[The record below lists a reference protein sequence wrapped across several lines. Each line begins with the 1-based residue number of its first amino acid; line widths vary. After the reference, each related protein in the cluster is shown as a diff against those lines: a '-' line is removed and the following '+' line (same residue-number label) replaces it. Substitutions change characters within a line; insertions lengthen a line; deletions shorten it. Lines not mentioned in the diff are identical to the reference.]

1 MFAESLRE
9 GHAESYFPLSSHL
22 VNQSDPA
29 YCGVTTLLVVL
40 NAMSIDPNVRWRG
53 GWRFFGDEDMLL
65 ERCCLDAERVRREG
79 VSLEQFAGLARCQGA
94 RSVLRRPAG
103 DGGGRRD
110 GGDSYSRIGLE
121 EFRRDVVNAVRSPPR
136 PDDESEG
143 DRDGITDTIGAR
155 DRPEG
160 GGCFLVSSF
169 ARSNLGQTGEG
180 HFSPVAAYHSPS
192 DACLVLDVARFKYS
206 PYWVPVGDL
215 YDAMVPE
222 DDATGRSRGWMI
234 MYPPDGSRRSRRKDG
249 ELSKEEYEGKRPA
262 EGVPLS
268 GTGQRLCPVESI
280 KIDYCRERHVGL
292 PMT

>member
-22 VNQSDPA
+22 INQSDPA

-53 GWRFFGDEDMLL
+53 GWRFFGDEEMLL

-79 VSLEQFAGLARCQGA
+79 VSLEQFAGLSRCQGA
-94 RSVLRRPAG
+94 RYDLKRPIDG
-103 DGGGRRD
+103 DGGRRD
-110 GGDSYSRIGLE
+110 GGAASGIGLE

-136 PDDESEG
+136 PDDESDG
-143 DRDGITDTIGAR
+143 DRDGFADIVGAQ
-155 DRPEG
+155 DRPDG
-160 GGCFLVSSF
+160 GGSFLVTSF
-169 ARSNLGQTGEG
+169 ARSSISQTGEG
-180 HFSPVAAYHSPS
+180 HFSPVAAYHRPS

-222 DDATGRSRGWMI
+222 DDATGKSRGWMV
-234 MYPPDGSRRSRRKDG
+234 MYPPGGSSRSRRKDS
-249 ELSKEEYEGKRPA
+249 EMSKEQYEGKRPA

-268 GTGQRLCPVESI
+268 GTGERLCPVERI
-280 KIDYCRERHVGL
+280 KIDYCRDRHVGL
-292 PMT
+292 PVT

>member
-1 MFAESLRE
+1 MFAESLRD

-40 NAMSIDPNVRWRG
+40 NAMSVDPNVRWRG

-79 VSLEQFAGLARCQGA
+79 VSLEQFAGLARCQGT
-94 RSVLRRPAG
+94 RSVLRRPVGG
-103 DGGGRRD
+103 DGGDASGV
-110 GGDSYSRIGLE
+110 GLE
-121 EFRRDVVNAVRSPPR
+121 EFRRDVVNAVRAPPR
-136 PDDESEG
+136 PDDDESG
-143 DRDGITDTIGAR
+143 SDRDGITVASGAG

-160 GGCFLVSSF
+160 GGYFLVTSF
-169 ARSNLGQTGEG
+169 ARSSLGQTGDG
-180 HFSPVAAYHSPS
+180 HFSPVAAYHGPS

-215 YDAMVPE
+215 YEAMVPE

-234 MYPPDGSRRSRRKDG
+234 MYPPTDSSRRRRRKDG
-249 ELSKEEYEGKRPA
+249 EVSKEEYEGKRPA

-268 GTGQRLCPVESI
+268 GTGESLCPVERI
-280 KIDYCRERHVGL
+280 KVDYCRDRHVGL
-292 PMT
+292 PIT